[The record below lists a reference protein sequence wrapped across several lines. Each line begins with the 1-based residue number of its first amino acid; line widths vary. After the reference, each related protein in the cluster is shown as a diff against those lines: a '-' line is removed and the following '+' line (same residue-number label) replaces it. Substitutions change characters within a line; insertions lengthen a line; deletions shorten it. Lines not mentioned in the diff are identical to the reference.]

1 MALSNV
7 SSDLVWEI
15 VRNNNSFL
23 VKRNEA
29 GGVQLSRD
37 PLNLANKNSRKVRR
51 AWNCY
56 YCYDY
61 GGQEERGRQAR
72 ADMLIVFFHQHA
84 GFINEKA
91 VGITADGEKGV
102 QVTSKKA
109 TVVHQPA
116 KAGVKRTFGSHNRKT
131 YKNIANATAKSG
143 YRPDLREAAVARASA
158 IRRSQRPVKAE
169 PEKKLRG
176 NAAKKAAQE

>member
-1 MALSNV
+1 MAAQLSNV

-37 PLNLANKNSRKVRR
+37 PLNLANKNSRK
-51 AWNCY
+51 
-56 YCYDY
+56 
-61 GGQEERGRQAR
+61 
-72 ADMLIVFFHQHA
+72 HA

-91 VGITADGEKGV
+91 VGISAEGEKGL
-102 QVTSKKA
+102 QVISKKA
-109 TVVHQPA
+109 SAVHQPG
-116 KAGVKRTFGSHNRKT
+116 KAGVKRTFGSHNRKA
-131 YKNIANATAKSG
+131 YKNVANSTAKSG

-158 IRRSQRPVKAE
+158 IRKSQRPVKAE

>member
-7 SSDLVWEI
+7 SSDLIWEI

-37 PLNLANKNSRKVRR
+37 PLNLANKNSRK
-51 AWNCY
+51 
-56 YCYDY
+56 
-61 GGQEERGRQAR
+61 
-72 ADMLIVFFHQHA
+72 HA

-109 TVVHQPA
+109 SVVHQPA

>member
-1 MALSNV
+1 MAAQLSNV

-23 VKRNEA
+23 VKRNQA

-37 PLNLANKNSRKVRR
+37 PLNLANKNSRK
-51 AWNCY
+51 
-56 YCYDY
+56 
-61 GGQEERGRQAR
+61 
-72 ADMLIVFFHQHA
+72 HA
-84 GFINEKA
+84 GFVNEKA
-91 VGITADGEKGV
+91 VGISAEGDKGV
-102 QVTSKKA
+102 QVISKKA
-109 TVVHQPA
+109 TAVHQPG

-131 YKNIANATAKSG
+131 YKNIANSTAKSG

-158 IRRSQRPVKAE
+158 IRKSQRPVKAE